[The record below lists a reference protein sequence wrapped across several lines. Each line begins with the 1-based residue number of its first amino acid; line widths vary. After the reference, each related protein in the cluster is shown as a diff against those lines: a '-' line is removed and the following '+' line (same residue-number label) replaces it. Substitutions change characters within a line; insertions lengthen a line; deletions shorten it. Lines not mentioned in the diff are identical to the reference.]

1 MAIFM
6 SAGVS
11 KARCT
16 PNPCRN
22 EGTCTAI
29 DKHYECTC
37 AVGYMGRNCE
47 GMWSVIVIFELLC
60 VFIVN
65 VLKWLW
71 NPSDFFV
78 MFLLD
83 FLSRRCATFNS
94 IPIILNLLTNRNIA
108 LIYLVIVSER
118 KKKKAL
124 RTVQG
129 PTGSIQ
135 HEPQQ
140 HRFHPGCFRFSQP
153 VSSSKY
159 GVS

>member
-47 GMWSVIVIFELLC
+47 GMLNVIVIFELLC

-65 VLKWLW
+65 ILKWLW
-71 NPSDFFV
+71 NPLDFFV
-78 MFLLD
+78 MFLLA
-83 FLSRRCATFNS
+83 FLSRRCTTFNS
-94 IPIILNLLTNRNIA
+94 IPIILYLLTNRNIA
-108 LIYLVIVSER
+108 LIYLVMVSER
-118 KKKKAL
+118 KKLSIAH
-124 RTVQG
+124 G
-129 PTGSIQ
+129 PGTDR
-135 HEPQQ
+135 E
-140 HRFHPGCFRFSQP
+140 HPTWTAAASFSSGMFP
-153 VSSSKY
+153 VFTTSLFF
-159 GVS
+159 

>member
-1 MAIFM
+1 MVIFM

-47 GMWSVIVIFELLC
+47 GMLNVIVVLELLG

-65 VLKWLW
+65 ILKWL
-71 NPSDFFV
+71 
-78 MFLLD
+78 
-83 FLSRRCATFNS
+83 
-94 IPIILNLLTNRNIA
+94 
-108 LIYLVIVSER
+108 
-118 KKKKAL
+118 
-124 RTVQG
+124 
-129 PTGSIQ
+129 
-135 HEPQQ
+135 
-140 HRFHPGCFRFSQP
+140 
-153 VSSSKY
+153 
-159 GVS
+159 